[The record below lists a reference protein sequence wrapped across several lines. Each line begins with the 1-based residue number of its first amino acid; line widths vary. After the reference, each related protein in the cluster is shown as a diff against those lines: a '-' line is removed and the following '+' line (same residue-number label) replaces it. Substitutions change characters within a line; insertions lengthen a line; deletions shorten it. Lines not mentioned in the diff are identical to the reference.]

1 MNDYIFKFIWI
12 IAGIIMIR
20 FYAKRKSTV
29 KSALIGMVSGGAALI
44 ILHYYGHYIGVS
56 PPVNLFNT
64 VVSLV
69 LGIPGAALIAAID
82 LVFK

>member
-12 IAGIIMIR
+12 VAGLIMLR
-20 FYAKRKSTV
+20 VYAKRKGTV
-29 KSALIGMVSGGAALI
+29 KSAFVGMLSGGAALI
-44 ILHYYGHYIGVS
+44 LLHYYGSYIGFS

-69 LGIPGAALIAAID
+69 LGIPGVALIAAVN
-82 LVFK
+82 LLL